1 MINQEQKEESITQMA
16 LRLVKEN
23 AKLSY
28 ELDRA
33 KDTIQMLQEEIENLD
48 TENSKLHQQIEVM
61 EKI

>member
-1 MINQEQKEESITQMA
+1 MINQVQKEETITQMA

-23 AKLSY
+23 TKLSY

>member
-33 KDTIQMLQEEIENLD
+33 KDTIQMLKEEIENLD